1 MCKSGDMQDV
11 ISIDLSDKRL
21 ESRYF
26 ELVKAHMQHNSAT
39 ATAAG
44 PAIPSDLASSFSAT
58 QATWRFFA
66 NEKVTPTANVR
77 RFAVRPLRTAENF
90 RFLEGRDNQKILLI
104 SGFTILM
111 WEMVAL
117 R

>member
-1 MCKSGDMQDV
+1 MQDG

-26 ELVKAHMQHNSAT
+26 QLVKADIQHNS

-66 NEKVTPTANVR
+66 NEKVTPTALNR
-77 RFAVRPLRTAENF
+77 LPL
-90 RFLEGRDNQKILLI
+90 
-104 SGFTILM
+104 
-111 WEMVAL
+111 
-117 R
+117 